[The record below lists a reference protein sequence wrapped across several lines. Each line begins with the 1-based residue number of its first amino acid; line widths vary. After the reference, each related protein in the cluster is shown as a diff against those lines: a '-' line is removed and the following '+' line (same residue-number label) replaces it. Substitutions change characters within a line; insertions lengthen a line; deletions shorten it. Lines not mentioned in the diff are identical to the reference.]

1 MSEREELEQ
10 QLKDVFGQADYPI
23 NNVMELLPVLP
34 QGPNTQFT
42 AGEKSWSAME
52 LSQKLS
58 SQAEFPY
65 HDVDSFVK
73 DVLAGLENAGEL

>member
-1 MSEREELEQ
+1 MSNRDELEQ
-10 QLKDVFGQADYPI
+10 QLKEVFGKADFPI

-34 QGPNTQFT
+34 QGPSTQFT

-58 SQAEFPY
+58 SQADFPY

-73 DVLAGLENAGEL
+73 DVLAGLESEGEL